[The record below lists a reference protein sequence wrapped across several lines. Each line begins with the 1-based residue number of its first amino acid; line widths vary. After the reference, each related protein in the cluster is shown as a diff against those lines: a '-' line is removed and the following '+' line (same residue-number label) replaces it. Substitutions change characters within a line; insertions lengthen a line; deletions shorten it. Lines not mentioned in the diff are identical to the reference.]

1 MRNIIAYRR
10 STPIYVYNV
19 DGAELSGIDLNSM
32 SIGMAIRTETKLVYI
47 LPVMNAGSSM
57 FDLKQSES
65 YTIFSNNEYCSHEA
79 NTNKYRLSI
88 PLWLFPSTFE
98 DEGYYQIFLFNNS
111 AYTIREDGSASTM
124 MATNIILDAG
134 AFNLIESLVPPI
146 VGQARMPGEGP
157 IPVEGQIPGE
167 GGEDRGDTKP
177 ILF

>member
-1 MRNIIAYRR
+1 MRNITAYRR
-10 STPIYVYNV
+10 STPIYIYNV

-32 SIGMAIRTETKLVYI
+32 SIGMAIKTETKLVYI
-47 LPVMNAGSSM
+47 LPVMIAGSSM
-57 FDLKQSES
+57 FDLKPSES
-65 YTIFSNNEYCSHEA
+65 CIIFSNNEYCSHEA

-98 DEGYYQIFLFNNS
+98 DEAYYQIFLFNNS

-146 VGQARMPGEGP
+146 VGQSRKDIDDP
-157 IPVEGQIPGE
+157 Q
-167 GGEDRGDTKP
+167 P